1 LRRSIHDMVQS
12 RDGQR
17 EDARLSLREIASRAA
32 AQAERDA
39 IRLALHAT
47 RGNKSAAARLL
58 RTDYKT
64 LHLKVKQYGIPTGQ
78 FREY

>member
-1 LRRSIHDMVQS
+1 MVQS

-47 RGNKSAAARLL
+47 RGNKSAAVRLL

-78 FREY
+78 FRGY

>member
-1 LRRSIHDMVQS
+1 MVQS

-78 FREY
+78 FRGS

>member
-1 LRRSIHDMVQS
+1 MRRSIHDMVQS

-78 FREY
+78 FRGY